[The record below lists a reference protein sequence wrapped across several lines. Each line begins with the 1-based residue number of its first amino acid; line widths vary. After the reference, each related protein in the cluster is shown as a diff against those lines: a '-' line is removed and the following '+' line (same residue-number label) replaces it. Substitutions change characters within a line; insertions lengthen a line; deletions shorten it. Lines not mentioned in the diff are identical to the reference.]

1 MVRETDRDP
10 AGAPERRIITVLAA
24 DIVDSTGHIAA
35 SDPDDAQL
43 LFDECFE
50 HLRGVIERWGG
61 SLVNYGGDG
70 GIATFGWP
78 ASLEDHAD
86 RACAAAWDIQHTN
99 IGRTGPDGRPVRFRV
114 GVHSGLVALRQIHR
128 EGRSRF
134 DPVGATVNIAA
145 KLQQTAPGGGVV
157 VSDQTVKL
165 CRIYLSLAP
174 HEGAQNFGSVRAKAF
189 MLAARPESDGE
200 GDVARRYS
208 SPIVGRDAE
217 LAALRRAIPRAGGA
231 SAAIALIGEPGIGK
245 SRLAAAALREALESG
260 ARALVYFGDAQRRTT
275 PFAAARSLISEMLV
289 SGAGGSSAE
298 LRAGLAAAGLED
310 GDRRMLED
318 LLAPRAAAVRDKA
331 SEVAQPQL
339 IQALVNAFGALAPGC
354 ATILL
359 IEDLHLID
367 FESRQFLRLLAASD
381 MPQSLCLMLTARPEA
396 RDEASEIARDVMS
409 LEPLPREVMMGLGR
423 ALWPDDH
430 PPEAMLER
438 MVERA
443 DGVPFVLEELIRSM
457 ESEDAAALP
466 VLPHTVESV
475 IHARLQKL
483 SPTARAMAQA
493 LSLLGEHVDVELVET
508 VVGAEPGSLV
518 QELTELEQFAFIH
531 PTAGRSTHMRHQI
544 ISEACANTIPKER
557 RRELHKT
564 AMRAIT
570 ARYGN
575 LDGRYEQLAFH
586 AERAGEDS
594 AALDYLW
601 QAGLEARRNSAAASL
616 NLIFDRA
623 LVLIDRIGKP
633 AEDRYVAFVL
643 MAFASTVQ
651 LGEFEKMNTHLPR
664 IIDLARRRGR
674 PELVSGTLSQL
685 GMICWFE
692 GRYEEGLAAT
702 EEGLA
707 IARTLKAP
715 ALIFSNQI
723 MLANVLHG
731 MGRLQQAIAQGREL
745 GEMLTGDLEGARLG
759 AAGIPR
765 SMVLSFMCWFMMDTG
780 EYAQGLEFAQRG
792 LEVAVTRRDPYS
804 EVLARCALG
813 RNLIM
818 LRRDAEAVEV
828 LAVARDLAERYGYDA
843 IKANLVGRIAIALSR
858 VGRAEEAIAVVEDCL
873 HRRLHLRTG
882 QLEVYYLCA
891 GYAEALVRAGEVER
905 GLAMLAEALAI
916 ARRLNNPCW
925 MVDGLGLR
933 AQLLTLTSPGDPRI
947 EVDLA
952 EQQAICSSYGVAA
965 WKVMP
970 GLDAG
975 QAQSA

>member
-1 MVRETDRDP
+1 MARETDRDA
-10 AGAPERRIITVLAA
+10 AGTPERRIITVLAA

-35 SDPDDAQL
+35 SDPEDAQL

-78 ASLEDHAD
+78 ESLEDHAD

-99 IGRTGPDGRPVRFRV
+99 SGRVGPDGRPVRFRV

-128 EGRSRF
+128 DGRSRF

-145 KLQQTAPGGGVV
+145 KLQQSAPGGGVV
-157 VSDQTVKL
+157 VSDQVVKL
-165 CRIYLSLAP
+165 CRVQMALSP
-174 HEGAQNFGSVRAKAF
+174 HERAPDIGSVRARAF
-189 MLAARPESDGE
+189 TLAARPESDGE

-208 SPIVGRDAE
+208 SPVVGRDAE
-217 LAALRRAIPRAGGA
+217 LAALRGVAPRAGGT
-231 SAAIALIGEPGIGK
+231 SNSIALIGEPGIGK
-245 SRLAAAALREALESG
+245 SRLAALAVMEALASG
-260 ARALVYFGDAQRRTT
+260 ARALIYFGDAQKRTT
-275 PFAAARSLISEMLV
+275 SFAAARSLITEMLGP
-289 SGAGGSSAE
+289 GAGGSIDE
-298 LRAGLAAAGLED
+298 LRAALTAAGLDD
-310 GDRRMLED
+310 GDRLALEE
-318 LLAPRAAAVRDKA
+318 LLAPGPARSRDRAP
-331 SEVAQPQL
+331 EMAQPQL
-339 IQALVNAFGALAPGC
+339 TRALVNVFDALALNRP
-354 ATILL
+354 TILL
-359 IEDLHLID
+359 VEDLHLID
-367 FESRQFLRLLAASD
+367 AESREFLRLLAASVTSQ
-381 MPQSLCLMLTARPEA
+381 PLCLMLTARPEA
-396 RDEASEIARDVMS
+396 KEEAGEIAQTIVS
-409 LEPLPREVMMGLGR
+409 LEPLSREVMMGLGR
-423 ALWPDDH
+423 GLWPDDH
-430 PPEAMLER
+430 PPDAMLAR

-443 DGVPFVLEELIRSM
+443 DGVPFVLEELIRSL
-457 ESEDAAALP
+457 ESEDVVALP
-466 VLPHTVESV
+466 IMPHTVESV
-475 IHARLQKL
+475 IHARLQRL
-483 SPTARAMAQA
+483 SPAARAMAQA
-493 LSLLGEHVDVELVET
+493 LSLLGEDVDIELVEA
-508 VVGAEPGSLV
+508 VVGAEPGKLSS
-518 QELTELEQFAFIH
+518 ELRELERFAFIH

-557 RRELHKT
+557 RRQLHKT
-564 AMRAIT
+564 AIQAIT
-570 ARYGN
+570 SRYRN

-586 AERAGEDS
+586 AERAGEDA

-601 QAGLEARRNSAAASL
+601 EAGLEARRNSAAASL

-633 AEDRYVAFVL
+633 AEDRYVGFVL

-664 IIDLARRRGR
+664 IIDLARRRGQ
-674 PELVSGTLSQL
+674 PALVSGALSQL

-723 MLANVLHG
+723 MLANALHG
-731 MGRLQQAIAQGREL
+731 MGRLERAIAQGREL

-780 EYAQGLEFAQRG
+780 EYTEGLDFAQRG
-792 LEVAVTRRDPYS
+792 LEVAVSRRDPYS

-818 LRRDAEAVEV
+818 LGRDAEAIEI
-828 LAVARDLAERYGYDA
+828 LAVARDLSERYGYDA
-843 IKANLVGRIAIALSR
+843 IKANLAGRIAIALSR
-858 VGRAEEAIAVVEDCL
+858 VGRPAEAIAIVEDCL

-882 QLEVYYLCA
+882 QLEVYYLFA
-891 GYAEALVRAGEVER
+891 GYAEALVRAGDIER
-905 GLAMLAEALAI
+905 GLATLAEALAI
-916 ARRLNNPCW
+916 ARRINNPCW

-933 AQLLTLTSPGDPRI
+933 ARLLALTSPGDPRI

-952 EQQAICSSYGVAA
+952 EQQAICTSYGVAA
-965 WKVMP
+965 WTVTP
-970 GLDAG
+970 VSEASR
-975 QAQSA
+975 AQCL

>member
-1 MVRETDRDP
+1 M
-10 AGAPERRIITVLAA
+10 
-24 DIVDSTGHIAA
+24 VDSTSHIAA
-35 SDPDDAQL
+35 YDPDDAQL

-86 RACAAAWDIQHTN
+86 RACSAAWDIQHSN
-99 IGRTGPDGRPVRFRV
+99 SSRTGPDGRPVRFRV

-128 EGRSRF
+128 DGRSRF

-145 KLQQTAPGGGVV
+145 KLQQSAPGGGVV
-157 VSDQTVKL
+157 VSDQSVKL
-165 CRIYLSLAP
+165 CRVQLALEP
-174 HEGAQNFGSVRAKAF
+174 HERAPNFGSIRAKAF

-200 GDVARRYS
+200 GDVARRYT
-208 SPIVGRDAE
+208 SPVVGRESE
-217 LAALRRAIPRAGGA
+217 LAALRGAIPRAGRA
-231 SAAIALIGEPGIGK
+231 SMAIALIGEPGIGK
-245 SRLAAAALREALESG
+245 SRLAAAALREALQSG
-260 ARALVYFGDAQRRTT
+260 ARALVYFGDAQKRTT
-275 PFAAARSLISEMLV
+275 PFAAARSLITDMLIA
-289 SGAGGSSAE
+289 GTGGSSDE
-298 LRAGLAAAGLED
+298 LRAALAAARLEE
-310 GDRRMLED
+310 GDKRVLED
-318 LLAPRAAAVRDKA
+318 LLAPVADKVWSKA
-331 SEVAQPQL
+331 SEVGQPQL
-339 IQALVNAFGALAPGC
+339 IRALVNAFSALTSDR

-367 FESRQFLRLLAASD
+367 FESRQFLRLLASSD
-381 MPQSLCLMLTARPEA
+381 MPQPLCVMLTTRPEA
-396 RDEASEIARDVMS
+396 KDEASEIARNFVS
-409 LEPLPREVMMGLGR
+409 LEPLSREVMMGLGR

-430 PPEAMLER
+430 PPEAMLQR
-438 MVERA
+438 MVDRA

-457 ESEDAAALP
+457 ESEDVAALP
-466 VLPHTVESV
+466 VIPHTVESM
-475 IHARLQKL
+475 IHARLQRL

-493 LSLLGEHVDVELVET
+493 LSLLGEHVDVELVEA
-508 VVGAEPGSLV
+508 VVGAEPGTLV
-518 QELTELEQFAFIH
+518 HELKELERFAFIH

-564 AMRAIT
+564 AVGAI
-570 ARYGN
+570 RSHYGN

-601 QAGLEARRNSAAASL
+601 QAGLEARRNSAAASV

-664 IIDLARRRGR
+664 IIDFARRRGR

-715 ALIFSNQI
+715 SLIFSNEI

-731 MGRLQQAIAQGREL
+731 MGRLKQAIAHGREL
-745 GEMLTGDLEGARLG
+745 GDMLTGDLEGARLG

-780 EYAQGLEFAQRG
+780 EYDQGLEFAKRG
-792 LEVAVTRRDPYS
+792 LEVAVTRHDPYS

-843 IKANLVGRIAIALSR
+843 IKANLAGRIAIALSR
-858 VGRAEEAIAVVEDCL
+858 VGRSKEAITVVEDCL

-882 QLEVYYLCA
+882 QLEVYYLFA
-891 GYAEALVRAGEVER
+891 GYAEALVRAGEAER

-933 AQLLTLTSPGDPRI
+933 AQLLALTSPGDPRI

-952 EQQAICSSYGVAA
+952 EQQAICSNYGVAA
-965 WKVMP
+965 WRVMP
-970 GLDAG
+970 GPDEGA
-975 QAQSA
+975 AQSL